1 MEELVN
7 RVYPYRGRI
16 LNLRVDTVRIPN
28 GAETIRE
35 VVEHPGAV
43 VIAAIDSDGR
53 VLFVKQYRH
62 AVGRE
67 LLELPAGTLE
77 RNEPPQTAA
86 RRELKEETGYTAR
99 QWELLASFFSSPGI
113 LTEEMHVYLASD
125 LAEGTVEPME
135 DEDLRVEQVPLS
147 EALKQVGSGEI
158 VDAKSIVGLLLAEKK
173 LDTMT
178 GL

>member
-7 RVYPYRGRI
+7 REYPYRGRI

-28 GAETIRE
+28 GTETIRE

-43 VIAAIDSDGR
+43 VIAAIDFDGR

-77 RNEPPQTAA
+77 RNEPPETAA
-86 RRELKEETGYTAR
+86 RRELKEETGYTAGR
-99 QWELLASFFSSPGI
+99 WELLTSFFSSPGI
-113 LTEEMHVYLASD
+113 LTEEMHVYLARD

-135 DEDLRVEQVPLS
+135 DEDLRLEQVLLS

-178 GL
+178 KL

>member
-77 RNEPPQTAA
+77 RNEPPETAA
-86 RRELKEETGYTAR
+86 RRELKEETGYTAGR
-99 QWELLASFFSSPGI
+99 WELLASFFSSPGI
-113 LTEEMHVYLASD
+113 LTEEMHVYLARD
-125 LAEGTVEPME
+125 LAEGTFEPME
-135 DEDLRVEQVPLS
+135 DEDLQIEQVPLS

-173 LDTMT
+173 LDTIT
-178 GL
+178 RL

>member
-7 RVYPYRGRI
+7 REYLYRGRI
-16 LNLRVDTVRIPN
+16 LSLRVDTVRVPN
-28 GAETIRE
+28 GTETIRE

-43 VIAAIDSDGR
+43 VVAAIDVNGR

-77 RNEPPQTAA
+77 KNEPPETAA

-99 QWELLASFFSSPGI
+99 RWELLTRFFSSPGI
-113 LTEEMHVYLASD
+113 LTEELHVYLARD
-125 LAEGTVEPME
+125 LVAGTYEPME
-135 DEDLRVEQVPLS
+135 DEDLHLETVPLLQALEQVR
-147 EALKQVGSGEI
+147 SGEI
-158 VDAKSIVGLLLAEKK
+158 VDAKSIVGLLLAEQK
-173 LDTMT
+173 LNTMT
-178 GL
+178 KL

>member
-1 MEELVN
+1 MVN